1 MNRYFL
7 VGAISAIFV
16 QPAAAITFPS
26 LTTIYVGAGVY
37 DTGGTGVTGTL
48 LRCANVSGQ
57 SATIRFLV
65 LDELGAVAGTPQATT
80 IPHGG
85 SVHAATNDGTTL
97 FGELILATGEI
108 EKGAVVNIESTQS
121 GVFCNAVI
129 FDTDERVGDGSSL
142 PLVRV
147 NPHPGTV
154 E

>member
-1 MNRYFL
+1 M
-7 VGAISAIFV
+7 
-16 QPAAAITFPS
+16 
-26 LTTIYVGAGVY
+26 GAGVY
-37 DTGGTGVTGTL
+37 DSGGTGVSGTL
-48 LRCANVSGQ
+48 FRCANVSGQ

-65 LDELGAVAGTPQATT
+65 LDELGAVAGTPQTIV

-85 SVHAATNDGTTL
+85 SAQATTNDGTTL
-97 FGELILATGEI
+97 FGELNLATGEQ

-121 GVFCNAVI
+121 GVFCNAAI
-129 FDTDERVGDGSSL
+129 IDTDGFVRDGSSL